1 MRQGYGKR
9 ITLCVAGLLLYA
21 LGNFFGVIAGSAG
34 TNAWNTL
41 SIGLSESMNISFG
54 TASFTISLAII
65 AVDLVFKGKLGL
77 GTVMN
82 VVLISIFSDWF
93 LKVFTFLPAA
103 EGGVLGVVYTLIG
116 QVVLGFATIAYMTP
130 GLGCGPR
137 DTLML
142 IIGKKFPKAPIG
154 AVKFGIEVCVLVIGV
169 LMGAPFGIG
178 TVLVMALQASIFQ
191 GVCRITRYEPR
202 DIRHEDLADT
212 LRNLL
217 KKA

>member
-1 MRQGYGKR
+1 MKGYGKR
-9 ITLCVAGLLLYA
+9 IALCICGLLLYA

-41 SIGLSESMNISFG
+41 SIGLSGSLNISFG
-54 TASFTISLAII
+54 TASFAISLAII
-65 AVDLVFKGKLGL
+65 VVDLVFKGKLGL

-82 VVLISIFSDWF
+82 VVLISIFSDWM
-93 LKVFTFLPAA
+93 LAAFTFLPAA

-116 QVVLGFATIAYMTP
+116 QVVLGFATILYMTP

-154 AVKFGIEVCVLVIGV
+154 GVKFGIEVCVLVIGV
-169 LMGAPFGIG
+169 IMGAPFGIG

-191 GVCRITRYEPR
+191 AVCRIARYEPR
-202 DIRHEDLADT
+202 DIRHEDLAET
-212 LRNLL
+212 VRNLL

>member
-1 MRQGYGKR
+1 MKAGYGKR
-9 ITLCVAGLLLYA
+9 IALCIAGLMLYA

-41 SIGLSESMNISFG
+41 SIGLSGSLNISFG
-54 TASFTISLAII
+54 TASFMISLAII
-65 AVDLVFKGKLGL
+65 LVDLVFKGKLGL

-82 VVLISIFSDWF
+82 VVLISVFSDWM
-93 LKVFTFLPAA
+93 LAAFTFLPTA
-103 EGGVLGVVYTLIG
+103 EGGLLGVVYTLIG
-116 QVVLGFATIAYMTP
+116 QVVLGFATIVYMTP

-154 AVKFGIEVCVLVIGV
+154 GVKFGIEVCVLVIGV
-169 LMGAPFGIG
+169 IMGAPFGLG

-191 GVCRITRYEPR
+191 AVCRITRYEPR
-202 DIRHEDLADT
+202 DIRHEDLAET
-212 LRNLL
+212 ARKLL